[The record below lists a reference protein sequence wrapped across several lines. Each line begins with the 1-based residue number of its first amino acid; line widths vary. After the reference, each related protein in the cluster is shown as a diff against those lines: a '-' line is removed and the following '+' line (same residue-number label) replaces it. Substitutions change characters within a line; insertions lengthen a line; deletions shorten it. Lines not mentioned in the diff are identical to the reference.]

1 MKDITKIFKIMN
13 KIKLLV
19 LLIVGAISFNSCL
32 EDDADITY
40 VASLS
45 GDFMFSNTFL
55 NEYVLTSGTSGNLGE
70 RFTWND
76 ADFDVQTNV
85 NYELQKSIAG
95 DFSDMEIVGTTS
107 NNYYDISIG
116 DMLGYAAEA
125 GLDNDPSTP
134 APDNGD
140 VAFRVRATVGT
151 NASVEAMSNVAM
163 LTLMLPEASSGG
175 PVCDLEQIW
184 LVGAGVPDAGWGWT
198 SPVRLGCNG
207 DNIYSGN
214 VNFQNNGGA
223 DNNFRMF
230 TSEGDWAS
238 GLNYPHYDGEGYTID
253 SNFEDAQDGD
263 NNFAFVGTS
272 GFYHIEINTVTKTIT
287 LSDPQSIG
295 TCEFEILYLVGAGVP
310 DAGWGWATPVE
321 LFCAGDG
328 VYFGPVNLQNND
340 GADNNFRFFTSEGD
354 WASGR
359 NYPYYVDEGYTIDSN
374 FEDAQDGDN
383 NFAFTGSSGVY
394 NLTLDTNTKTITLD

>member
-1 MKDITKIFKIMN
+1 MN

-40 VASLS
+40 VASQS

-151 NASVEAMSNVAM
+151 NASVEAISNVAM

>member
-95 DFSDMEIVGTTS
+95 DFSDMEIVGTTL

-328 VYFGPVNLQNND
+328 VYFGPVNLQNNG

>member
-40 VASLS
+40 VASQS

-328 VYFGPVNLQNND
+328 VYFGPVNLQNNG

>member
-1 MKDITKIFKIMN
+1 MN

-328 VYFGPVNLQNND
+328 VYFGPVNLQNNG

>member
-1 MKDITKIFKIMN
+1 MN

>member
-1 MKDITKIFKIMN
+1 MN
-13 KIKLLV
+13 KIKLLI

-40 VASLS
+40 VASQS

-328 VYFGPVNLQNND
+328 VYFGPVNLQNNG

>member
-13 KIKLLV
+13 KIKLLI

-40 VASLS
+40 VASQS

-328 VYFGPVNLQNND
+328 VYFGPVNLQNNG

>member
-1 MKDITKIFKIMN
+1 
-13 KIKLLV
+13 
-19 LLIVGAISFNSCL
+19 
-32 EDDADITY
+32 
-40 VASLS
+40 
-45 GDFMFSNTFL
+45 
-55 NEYVLTSGTSGNLGE
+55 
-70 RFTWND
+70 
-76 ADFDVQTNV
+76 
-85 NYELQKSIAG
+85 
-95 DFSDMEIVGTTS
+95 
-107 NNYYDISIG
+107 
-116 DMLGYAAEA
+116 MLGYAAQA
-125 GLDNDPSTP
+125 GLDNDPATP

-140 VAFRVRATVGT
+140 IAFRVRATVGT
-151 NASVEAMSNVAM
+151 NADVETMSNVAM
-163 LTLMLPEASSGG
+163 LTLMLPEASGGG
-175 PVCDLEQIW
+175 PVCDLDQIW

-272 GFYHIEINTVTKTIT
+272 GFYHIEINTVAKTIT
-287 LSDPQSIG
+287 LSEPQSIG

-328 VYFGPVNLQNND
+328 VYYGPVNLQNNG

-359 NYPYYVDEGYTIDSN
+359 NYPWYVAEGYTIDSN

-383 NFAFTGSSGVY
+383 NFAFIGTSGVY
-394 NLTLDTNTKTITLD
+394 NLTLDTNTKTITLN